1 MAKMPMPALFPVPDA
16 ALTLRL
22 EKDERESDYA
32 TSYPHLVQALQG
44 RVIDATVY
52 VQITHMV
59 YGWMPTVLK
68 LRSMSP
74 QAQRFS
80 DEAKLLEGIRMG
92 ADASLKDLATLKAS
106 INNSIVGVSKLL
118 HFLRPDR
125 YAIWDSKVYAYLRS
139 VADPRWNRKI
149 DHEQVNTLA
158 HYDDYM
164 KAMHTFVAK
173 PEFRSVHQHVIDTFG
188 YPVTTLR
195 AAEVLM
201 YANAPSSDRQ
211 KKN

>member
-1 MAKMPMPALFPVPDA
+1 MARALVPPLFPVPDA
-16 ALTLRL
+16 VLTLRL
-22 EKDERESDYA
+22 EKDERGSDYA

-68 LRSMSP
+68 LRSVSP
-74 QAQRFS
+74 HEQRFS
-80 DEAKLLEGIRMG
+80 DEAKLLEGIRLG
-92 ADASLKDLATLKAS
+92 ADASQKDLAALKTS

-139 VADPRWNRKI
+139 VADPRWNRNI
-149 DHEQVNTLA
+149 DHEKVNTLA

-164 KAMHTFVAK
+164 KAMRTFVAK
-173 PEFRSVHQHVIDTFG
+173 PEFQPVHQHVIDTFD
-188 YPVTTLR
+188 YPVTALR

-201 YANAPSSDRQ
+201 YANAPSPAKQ